1 MTEIKNVQ
9 IELHTPHVLNS
20 MEERDS
26 KNLFDYQ
33 YDNIEKKGN
42 YAQKY
47 QSKNRKI
54 TSNRPDY
61 QLPDNSIQTSKYT
74 LLNFFPK
81 QLFEQFSKLANVYF
95 VLMGALQMV
104 PEVSISSGI
113 PTIYLPLGFII
124 LVSGAKDFYE
134 DYKRRT
140 SDNEENKQQVTAFD
154 GKDFVKIPS
163 YELRVGHIV
172 KVNQDEIISADMILL
187 RSSEKKGICYV
198 ETKSLDGET
207 NLKQKNVHVDL
218 LQTFKSDDCFG
229 QLDKRII
236 LKYQAPTPYLYK
248 FIGET
253 TTSNLQVSSINFNNF
268 LLRGCNLRNVK
279 YVFGLVAYTGHDTKI
294 MMNSYKAR
302 TKRSKL
308 EVKMQQFILII
319 FITQFIMCII
329 ASLVYSITYF
339 NNRQYLNYLY
349 IGENT
354 SEYTIPYNFFVR
366 FGNWMLIFNNFVPI
380 SLLVT
385 LEMVKFIQGKIMTLD
400 EKLNQPRVQTSN
412 LNEELGQIEHIFSD
426 KTGTLTCNIMEFK
439 QIIIGNQ
446 NYGDILRSSD
456 DYIRDDELLNYPQVS
471 NVDFRDK
478 TLMQAIND
486 KNHIM
491 HDKVEECLKMISICH
506 TVISD
511 QKDGKLIYNATS
523 PDELA
528 LLNFARF
535 VGFEFLGTDENNI
548 KRISYQE
555 QIIEYQ
561 LLEMFEFTSARKR
574 QSILVQV
581 INTGDIYLFSK
592 GADSVL
598 LDQVRLSK
606 EELNKNEYHQ
616 LVQRLQEY
624 GKIGLRT
631 LVLSKRKLS
640 KQEYE
645 EWHKRYQL
653 ATQQIEN
660 REEKMQVLQDEL
672 EKNYE
677 ILGATAIEDKLQQD
691 VADTI
696 AAVKAA
702 GIKVWVLT
710 GDKIETAI
718 NIGYSCSL
726 LTNNLVQHI
735 VDEKEE
741 LLINERLDDILNK
754 IPTLQTT
761 QGQAL
766 IISGDA
772 LLHALKPDIQKKVA
786 EVCGYCEVVL
796 CCRVSPKQKQDVVS
810 LIRGRNQLC
819 STLAIGDGAND
830 VNMITAAHVGV
841 GIRGVE
847 GQQAARAAD
856 YSVQEFRE
864 LRRLLFFHGR
874 ECYRRNSVLVCY
886 TFYKNILVVLP
897 QFWYGILS
905 MYSAQSLYDTFIYQ
919 LFNILYGALPIMIYG
934 IFDEEYDADQLTD
947 NKLQNYY
954 QQGPQGVLFNI
965 QIVLFW
971 VFCGFWQ
978 AAILCFFPTYT
989 ISENFVEN
997 SGFTHHLWAQGTM
1010 IFGLIVVICNL
1021 KVLLFSNTYTP
1032 ALLGSISFSMIS
1044 YLLSWIILDN
1054 IPQAEAYVVF
1064 QSLFQTPNFHFGNI
1078 LVIAAICSIDIA
1090 LNIKLNRVLQK
1101 VNQNTSIKTPFS
1113 LNNLSIHQPPKI
1125 GGKLNNKAH
1134 TGFAFNCLDRDE
1146 LEDQDKID
1154 LYGIDNQVQSQ
1165 NG

>member
-1 MTEIKNVQ
+1 MTDAKMIQ
-9 IELHTPHVLNS
+9 LELQTPPHILS
-20 MEERDS
+20 SQDHRETQ
-26 KNLFDYQ
+26 NLFEYQ
-33 YDNIEKKGN
+33 YDNVESKGN

-54 TSNRPDY
+54 TSNRPDFM
-61 QLPDNSIQTSKYT
+61 LPDNSIQTSKYT

-95 VLMGALQMV
+95 VIMGALQMV

-134 DYKRRT
+134 DYKRRK
-140 SDNEENKQQVTAFD
+140 SDIEENKQQVTAFD
-154 GKDFVKIPS
+154 GTSFVKIAS
-163 YELRVGHIV
+163 YNLRVGHIV
-172 KVNQDEIISADMILL
+172 KVHQDEIIPADMLLL

-207 NLKQKNVHVDL
+207 NLKQKNVHADL
-218 LQTFKSDDCFG
+218 LQIFKSDDCFG
-229 QLDKRII
+229 QLDKRIV

-253 TTSNLQVSSINFNNF
+253 TTSSLQVSSINFNNF

-279 YVFGLVAYTGHDTKI
+279 YIFGLVAYTGHDTKI
-294 MMNSYKAR
+294 MMNSFKAR

-308 EVKMQQFILII
+308 EVLMQKFILMI
-319 FITQFIMCII
+319 FIIQFIMCVI
-329 ASLVYSITYF
+329 ASLVYSIYYY
-339 NNRQYLNYLY
+339 NNRMTLTYLY
-349 IGENT
+349 IAVNT

-385 LEMVKFIQGKIMTLD
+385 LEMVKFIQGKIMSLD

-446 NYGDILRSSD
+446 NYGDILKSSEE
-456 DYIRDDELLNYPQVS
+456 YITDDELQNFPLVS
-471 NVDFRDK
+471 NVDFRDRK
-478 TLMQAIND
+478 LIEAIQD
-486 KNHIM
+486 RNHVM
-491 HDKVEECLKMISICH
+491 NEKVVECLMMIAICH
-506 TVISD
+506 TVISE
-511 QKDGKLIYNATS
+511 QRDGKLIYNATS

-535 VGFEFLGTDENNI
+535 VGFEFLGTDETNI
-548 KRISYQE
+548 KRVSFQD

-561 LLEMFEFTSARKR
+561 LLEIFEFTSQRKR

-581 INTGDIYLFSK
+581 IKTGEIYLFSK

-598 LDQVRLSK
+598 LDYVRLSS
-606 EELNKNEYHQ
+606 EELAKNEYHQ
-616 LVQRLQEY
+616 LVQRLEEY

-631 LVLSKRKLS
+631 LVLSKRKLE
-640 KQEYE
+640 KQEYQ
-645 EWHKRYQL
+645 EWHKRYQQ
-653 ATQQIEN
+653 ATQLIEN

-696 AAVKAA
+696 AAIKAA

-726 LTNNLVQHI
+726 LTNQLVQHV

-741 LLINERLDDILNK
+741 ALIKERLDDILNK
-754 IPTLQTT
+754 IGSQDLNQR
-761 QGQAL
+761 QAL

-772 LLHALKPDIQKKVA
+772 LLHALKPDIQKKVS
-786 EVCGYCEVVL
+786 EIGQCCEVVL
-796 CCRVSPKQKQDVVS
+796 CCRVSPKQKQDVVT
-810 LIRGRNQLC
+810 LIRNQNQSC

-864 LRRLLFFHGR
+864 LRRLLFYHGR

-934 IFDEEYDADQLTD
+934 VFDEEYNADQLTD
-947 NKLQNYY
+947 NKIQNYY
-954 QQGPQGVLFNI
+954 QQGPKGLLFNI

-971 VFCGFWQ
+971 IFCGFWQ
-978 AAILCFFPTYT
+978 TAIVCFLPTYS
-989 ISENFVEN
+989 ISENFVDDN
-997 SGFTHHLWAQGTM
+997 GFTHHLWAQGTM
-1010 IFGLIVVICNL
+1010 IFGMVVVVCNL
-1021 KVLLFSNTYTP
+1021 KILIFSNTYTP

-1054 IPQAEAYVVF
+1054 LQSAEAYVVF
-1064 QSLFQTPNFHFGNI
+1064 ESLFQTPNFHFGNI

-1090 LNIKLNRVLQK
+1090 LNIKLNRVLSK
-1101 VNQNTSIKTPFS
+1101 VNKNMS
-1113 LNNLSIHQPPKI
+1113 LRLPNLSTNMQPQTYKPSGQVANQK
-1125 GGKLNNKAH
+1125 H

-1146 LEDQDKID
+1146 LENQDKMD
-1154 LYGIDNQVQSQ
+1154 LYGIDNQVESQ